1 MTGHGVISP
10 TYPAQEVTICL
21 RRRDRFLS
29 MVEPIVSPGR
39 PLFGEKKC
47 SWKICRHCGNPH
59 QFCEAHLE
67 KTRLLSEINSR
78 TFRNLEVVI
87 YNTSVVLREG
97 VKLAGKL

>member
-1 MTGHGVISP
+1 
-10 TYPAQEVTICL
+10 
-21 RRRDRFLS
+21 

-39 PLFGEKKC
+39 PLFGEKKSVRGKSVAIAEIRTNSVKHTWRKLGC
-47 SWKICRHCGNPH
+47 Y
-59 QFCEAHLE
+59 A
-67 KTRLLSEINSR
+67 EINSR